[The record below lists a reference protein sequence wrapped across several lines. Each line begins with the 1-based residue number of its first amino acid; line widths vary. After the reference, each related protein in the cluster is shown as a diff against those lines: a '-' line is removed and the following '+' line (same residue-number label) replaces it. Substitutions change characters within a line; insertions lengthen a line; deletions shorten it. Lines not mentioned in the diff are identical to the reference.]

1 MNWTKVESS
10 QIAEV
15 GYGEGLYGPETLALR
30 FPPTKKQKAAGEPGS
45 EYHYGG
51 VPPIIHTAF
60 LEAKDN
66 PDYQNSVGVFFGK
79 VIKPFPEKYPFTK
92 VEADPT
98 APTAEPPSAK
108 NSAPAVGNDD
118 TPSPGSA
125 VALID
130 DMADNKLFSPGSI
143 TDAQLAT
150 MRSDWLA
157 EAKKYDISTD
167 KGRTELK
174 RFARPL
180 QKLRTSI
187 EARAKELT
195 GATKRKIA
203 AIDTEKRRL
212 VLVVG
217 GIEDEVL
224 SPLTQREQ
232 EEETRKTTL
241 SGIVSGIM
249 AKQTFYPDISSLSAA
264 IAELE
269 AFDLSTMQEFKVS
282 AESAI
287 IAVLRVL
294 KPNLALMEKVEAERV
309 ELEKLRADAA
319 AREEQDR
326 INAAAERLAAEKIQ
340 AAVEAAKVEARQEV
354 IAELQ
359 AESGEP
365 EDGDNEVS
373 EPLEN
378 AGYYPEAPG
387 IVYPVPAPPLTHE
400 THEQRINAQAV
411 AAFMG
416 HCGYTRQQAIA
427 GLTAITKRLIPHVS
441 ITY

>member
-45 EYHYGG
+45 EYHY
-51 VPPIIHTAF
+51 
-60 LEAKDN
+60 
-66 PDYQNSVGVFFGK
+66 QNVTPEMHQEFMAAESIGSYFGRN
-79 VIKPFPEKYPFTK
+79 IRPFPEKYPFTK

-130 DMADNKLFSPGSI
+130 DMADDKLFSPGSI

-167 KGRTELK
+167 KARTELK

-180 QKLRTSI
+180 QKLRTGI

-217 GIEDEVL
+217 GIEEEVL
-224 SPLTQREQ
+224 SPLTEWEQ
-232 EEETRKTTL
+232 EEESRKQRLAGRVQFLANMGQVHLYT
-241 SGIVSGIM
+241 
-249 AKQTFYPDISSLSAA
+249 DIAMLETG

-269 AFDLSTMQEFKVS
+269 AIDTSTMQEFKVG

-287 IAVLRVL
+287 AASLKVL
-294 KPNLALMEKVEAERV
+294 KS
-309 ELEKLRADAA
+309 ELERRKAAEMMREELESLRAADAKRQDDERIAA
-319 AREEQDR
+319 AAKKLADEQV
-326 INAAAERLAAEKIQ
+326 Q
-340 AAVEAAKVEARQEV
+340 AAVEKAREETRIELTTSPAPTMEEIADGPQAFVYQEIPQTSSPV
-354 IAELQ
+354 YSSAQ
-359 AESGEP
+359 PQTQG
-365 EDGDNEVS
+365 
-373 EPLEN
+373 
-378 AGYYPEAPG
+378 G
-387 IVYPVPAPPLTHE
+387 IVE

>member
-1 MNWTKVESS
+1 MTEVNPFE
-10 QIAEV
+10 AED
-15 GYGEGLYGPETLALR
+15 
-30 FPPTKKQKAAGEPGS
+30 Q
-45 EYHYGG
+45 
-51 VPPIIHTAF
+51 
-60 LEAKDN
+60 
-66 PDYQNSVGVFFGK
+66 
-79 VIKPFPEKYPFTK
+79 
-92 VEADPT
+92 
-98 APTAEPPSAK
+98 
-108 NSAPAVGNDD
+108 
-118 TPSPGSA
+118 PSPGTA
-125 VALID
+125 LALID
-130 DMADNKLFSPGSI
+130 GMADDKLFSPGSI

-157 EAKKYDISTD
+157 EAKMYDIATD
-167 KGRTELK
+167 KARTELK

-180 QKLRTSI
+180 QKLRTGI

-224 SPLTQREQ
+224 APLTAWEQ

-294 KPNLALMEKVEAERV
+294 KPNLASMEKAEAERV
-309 ELEKLRADAA
+309 ELEKLRAAEAKRLDD
-319 AREEQDR
+319 ER
-326 INAAAERLAAEKIQ
+326 IAAAEEKLAEEKIA
-340 AAVEAAKVEARQEV
+340 AAVEAAKVETRQEV
-354 IAELQ
+354 I
-359 AESGEP
+359 
-365 EDGDNEVS
+365 V
-373 EPLEN
+373 
-378 AGYYPEAPG
+378 EA
-387 IVYPVPAPPLTHE
+387 L
-400 THEQRINAQAV
+400 
-411 AAFMG
+411 MG
-416 HCGYTRQQAIA
+416 C
-427 GLTAITKRLIPHVS
+427 AITRREALAVLKAILAGQIPYVTMH
-441 ITY
+441 Y

>member
-1 MNWTKVESS
+1 MTEVNPFE
-10 QIAEV
+10 AED
-15 GYGEGLYGPETLALR
+15 
-30 FPPTKKQKAAGEPGS
+30 Q
-45 EYHYGG
+45 
-51 VPPIIHTAF
+51 
-60 LEAKDN
+60 
-66 PDYQNSVGVFFGK
+66 
-79 VIKPFPEKYPFTK
+79 
-92 VEADPT
+92 
-98 APTAEPPSAK
+98 
-108 NSAPAVGNDD
+108 
-118 TPSPGSA
+118 PSPGTA
-125 VALID
+125 LALID
-130 DMADNKLFSPGSI
+130 GMADDKLFSPGSI

-157 EAKKYDISTD
+157 EAKMYDIATD
-167 KGRTELK
+167 KARTELK

-180 QKLRTSI
+180 QKLRTGI

-224 SPLTQREQ
+224 APLTALEQ

-294 KPNLALMEKVEAERV
+294 KPNLASMEKAEAERV
-309 ELEKLRADAA
+309 ELEKLRAAEAKRLDD
-319 AREEQDR
+319 ER
-326 INAAAERLAAEKIQ
+326 IAAAEEKLAEEKIA
-340 AAVEAAKVEARQEV
+340 AAVEAAKVETRQEV
-354 IAELQ
+354 I
-359 AESGEP
+359 
-365 EDGDNEVS
+365 V
-373 EPLEN
+373 
-378 AGYYPEAPG
+378 EA
-387 IVYPVPAPPLTHE
+387 L
-400 THEQRINAQAV
+400 
-411 AAFMG
+411 MG
-416 HCGYTRQQAIA
+416 C
-427 GLTAITKRLIPHVS
+427 AITRREALAVLKAILAGQIPYVTMH
-441 ITY
+441 Y